1 MTKTQARP
9 YWQRFLTA
17 FAASSILVFACSLSM
32 QLHVL
37 SDPEWLLTVA
47 LGVTIAS
54 IPGAALAAL
63 AARRNQLLLILGSQV
78 LTVATIAT
86 WFAVKA

>member
-1 MTKTQARP
+1 
-9 YWQRFLTA
+9 
-17 FAASSILVFACSLSM
+17 M

-37 SDPEWLLTVA
+37 RDPEWLLAVA

-54 IPGAALAAL
+54 IPGSVIASLF
-63 AARRNQLLLILGSQV
+63 ARRNQLLLILGSQV

-86 WFAVKA
+86 WFAVRA